1 MTSKF
6 APLTKL
12 KKEQLEEVRRLLL
25 QANLYIQNLEKE
37 LLAFEQDLINQK
49 PPASGAMVLFSQFT
63 ALTQACHD
71 QIIRKK
77 DQIYYAHQ
85 ERHKVQ
91 DQVKAALLEF
101 EKFNYLQ
108 IEEEKAYALKIKK
121 QEALMLDEVAIMGY
135 NANKTS

>member
-25 QANLYIQNLEKE
+25 QSNLYIQNLETE
-37 LLAFEQDLINQK
+37 LVGFEQDLMNQK
-49 PPASGAMVLFSQFT
+49 APTSGTIALFSQYT

-77 DQIYYAHQ
+77 DQIYYAKQ
-85 ERHKVQ
+85 ERYKIQ
-91 DQVKAALLEF
+91 DQVKVALLEF

-108 IEEEKAYALKIKK
+108 IEEEKEHARKIKK
-121 QEALMLDEVAIMGY
+121 EEAIQLDEVAIMGY
-135 NANKTS
+135 NAKKTS